1 MQNNIENVLTKRNI
15 MKQLISIIT
24 SCYLAY
30 CKMSC
35 LLSLK
40 YVRILFICKTYLNAF
55 FVAFSWSDRKK
66 VKKTRQVCQFQ
77 SGKINGSQGFQ
88 FGKQCLAA
96 TIHRALEFKSLMQTD
111 LFGGMSLHCKW
122 LNTPGIH
129 IIEIAV
135 KFDGNFFLW
144 KIFSKW
150 NIQLST

>member
-35 LLSLK
+35 LQSLK
-40 YVRILFICKTYLNAF
+40 HVKNLVHLQNVFKCILCS
-55 FVAFSWSDRKK
+55 VSWSDRKK

-77 SGKINGSQGFQ
+77 SGKINDSQGFQ
-88 FGKQCLAA
+88 FGNQCLVA

-111 LFGGMSLHCKW
+111 LFRGMSLH
-122 LNTPGIH
+122 
-129 IIEIAV
+129 
-135 KFDGNFFLW
+135 
-144 KIFSKW
+144 SK
-150 NIQLST
+150 